1 MYSRKYYHN
10 LERISKYEHRTRRRR
25 RHGPTSI
32 AARDRGRTRRRG
44 GRRTRLTSHD
54 HDGRGQ
60 RRTRGNRPGQRRS
73 RRRLR
78 YGYDRKPPLPQ
89 YWLAREALETVE
101 GEIDFTVVPKIV
113 DANTE
118 ATAILDAAEEHG
130 CDHIFLV
137 GRKRS
142 RTGKALFGSLAQTIM
157 LTFDGQVT
165 VELE

>member
-1 MYSRKYYHN
+1 MNTGLVVVDDTDRHRSLLETAGELAAGADAELVLLPMTTTDEVDAEREAIGQVSDAHVAAYGTDTIENRLLHN
-10 LERISKYEHRTRRRR
+10 T
-25 RHGPTSI
+25 
-32 AARDRGRTRRRG
+32 
-44 GRRTRLTSHD
+44 
-54 HDGRGQ
+54 GQ
-60 RRTRGNRPGQRRS
+60 
-73 RRRLR
+73 
-78 YGYDRKPPLPQ
+78 
-89 YWLAREALETVE
+89 LAREALETVE
-101 GEIDFTVVPKIV
+101 GEVDFTVVPKIV
-113 DANTE
+113 DASTE

>member
-1 MYSRKYYHN
+1 MNTGLVVVDDTDRHRSLLETAGELAAGADAELVLLPMTTTDEVNAEREAIGQVSDAHVAAYGTDTIENRLSHN
-10 LERISKYEHRTRRRR
+10 T
-25 RHGPTSI
+25 
-32 AARDRGRTRRRG
+32 
-44 GRRTRLTSHD
+44 
-54 HDGRGQ
+54 GQ
-60 RRTRGNRPGQRRS
+60 
-73 RRRLR
+73 
-78 YGYDRKPPLPQ
+78 
-89 YWLAREALETVE
+89 LAREALETVE
-101 GEIDFTVVPKIV
+101 GEVDFTVVPKIV

>member
-1 MYSRKYYHN
+1 MNTGLVVVDDTDRHRSLLETAGELAAGADAELVLLPMTTTDEVDAEREAIGQVSDAHVAAYGTDTIENRLLHN
-10 LERISKYEHRTRRRR
+10 T
-25 RHGPTSI
+25 
-32 AARDRGRTRRRG
+32 
-44 GRRTRLTSHD
+44 
-54 HDGRGQ
+54 GQ
-60 RRTRGNRPGQRRS
+60 
-73 RRRLR
+73 
-78 YGYDRKPPLPQ
+78 
-89 YWLAREALETVE
+89 LAREALETVE
-101 GEIDFTVVPKIV
+101 GEVDFTVVPKIV

>member
-1 MYSRKYYHN
+1 MNTGLVVVDDTDRHRLLLETAGELAAGADAELVLLPMTTTDEVNAEREAIGQVSDAHVAAYGTDTIENRLFHN
-10 LERISKYEHRTRRRR
+10 T
-25 RHGPTSI
+25 
-32 AARDRGRTRRRG
+32 
-44 GRRTRLTSHD
+44 
-54 HDGRGQ
+54 GQ
-60 RRTRGNRPGQRRS
+60 
-73 RRRLR
+73 
-78 YGYDRKPPLPQ
+78 
-89 YWLAREALETVE
+89 LAREALESIE
-101 GEIDFTVVPKIV
+101 GEVDFTVVPKIV

-118 ATAILDAAEEHG
+118 ATAILDAAEEHV